1 MRPLKRRSI
10 KLPFECEWSALK
22 YNEINCIFIS
32 ELIQKKQRKMEIKCN
47 SKYFNYHSNIGC
59 ILERLG

>member
-10 KLPFECEWSALK
+10 KLPFECEWSTLK

-32 ELIQKKQRKMEIKCN
+32 ELIQKKTEKNGNKM
-47 SKYFNYHSNIGC
+47 
-59 ILERLG
+59 